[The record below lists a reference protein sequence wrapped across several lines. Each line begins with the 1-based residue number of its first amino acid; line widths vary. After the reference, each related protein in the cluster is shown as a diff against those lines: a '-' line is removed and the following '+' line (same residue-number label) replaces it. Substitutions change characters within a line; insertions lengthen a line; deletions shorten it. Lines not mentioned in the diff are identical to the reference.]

1 MSNSSASTGREQWQK
16 KSNGS
21 GGSGSSSSSSNR
33 LHNSLRLSEILLL
46 LPQWLALNRQDT
58 LDVLLAFL
66 KVPGSPVSGVMEL
79 RSLLLAQKEEK
90 ILLRSLLDQMQ
101 VDLKGI
107 RQAIVLK
114 LISVSMP
121 QQW

>member
-1 MSNSSASTGREQWQK
+1 M
-16 KSNGS
+16 
-21 GGSGSSSSSSNR
+21 
-33 LHNSLRLSEILLL
+33 
-46 LPQWLALNRQDT
+46 
-58 LDVLLAFL
+58 LLAFL

-107 RQAIVLK
+107 RQALVLK
-114 LISVSMP
+114 LICVLTP
-121 QQW
+121 QQWHKL